1 MNCNGTPIND
11 KIAHSIE
18 AWNLYCKYNQA
29 WIEMY
34 VAWASFWLPK
44 K

>member
-11 KIAHSIE
+11 KMAHSIE

-29 WIEMY
+29 WFEMY
-34 VAWASFWLPK
+34 LAWANYWIPK

>member
-1 MNCNGTPIND
+1 MNCNGTPINEQVA
-11 KIAHSIE
+11 KNIE

-29 WIEMY
+29 WIELY
-34 VAWASFWLPK
+34 LAWATYWLPK